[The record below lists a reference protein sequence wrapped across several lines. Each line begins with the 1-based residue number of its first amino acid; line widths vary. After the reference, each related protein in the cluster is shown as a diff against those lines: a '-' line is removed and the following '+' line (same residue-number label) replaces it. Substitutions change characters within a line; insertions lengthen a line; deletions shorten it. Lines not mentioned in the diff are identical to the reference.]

1 MRIAFLEP
9 IKKETK
15 IEQTYKIKVTDSARC
30 KTKSLS
36 TLSNDL
42 LHEYEQKD
50 DKCRL
55 ENRKI
60 KALQLSRL

>member
-1 MRIAFLEP
+1 MAFLEP

-42 LHEYEQKD
+42 LHEYEWKD

-55 ENRKI
+55 EQKN
-60 KALQLSRL
+60 